1 MKRVNGGVMRPIE
14 KLKPKPMV
22 PFTAERKQR
31 YLELFRHH
39 PELGGRKYLCAEAVG
54 VSGSTIDYH
63 VKNDPEFAQALEDAR
78 QAWIDEHLFTAAL
91 KRARD
96 GVERPIIGGKYKD
109 QVVATERVYSDSLM
123 LAMLRAHRPEFR
135 DRDAADKQ
143 AADRLGTVGN
153 GGVMVLPAA
162 PSTISDWQKQFGELA
177 KGTHGRPG
185 GAA

>member
-1 MKRVNGGVMRPIE
+1 MHPIE

-22 PFTAERKQR
+22 PFTSDRKEQ
-31 YLELFRHH
+31 YLELFRTH

-78 QAWIDEHLFTAAL
+78 QAWIDENLFAPAL

-96 GVERPIIGGKYKD
+96 GVDRPILGGKFKD
-109 QVVATERVYSDSLM
+109 QIVASERVYSDSLM
-123 LAMLRAHRPEFR
+123 LAMLRAHRAEFR
-135 DRDAADKQ
+135 DKDVADK
-143 AADRLGTVGN
+143 LGTVGN
-153 GGVMVLPAA
+153 GGVMIIPAA
-162 PSTISDWQKQFGELA
+162 PSTIRDWQEQFGELA

>member
-1 MKRVNGGVMRPIE
+1 MLPIE

-31 YLELFRHH
+31 YLELFRSH

-63 VKNDPEFAQALEDAR
+63 VKHDPEFAQALEDAR
-78 QAWIDEHLFTAAL
+78 QAWIDEHLFSAAL

-96 GVERPIIGGKYKD
+96 GVDRPIVGGKFKD
-109 QVVATERVYSDSLM
+109 QIVATERVYSDSLM
-123 LAMLRAHRPEFR
+123 LAMLRAHRAEFR
-135 DRDAADKQ
+135 DKDAADKQ
-143 AADRLGTVGN
+143 AADKLGTVGN
-153 GGVMVLPAA
+153 GGVMIIPAA
-162 PSTISDWQKQFGELA
+162 PSTIGDWQKQFGELA
-177 KGTHGRPG
+177 KGTHGSPG